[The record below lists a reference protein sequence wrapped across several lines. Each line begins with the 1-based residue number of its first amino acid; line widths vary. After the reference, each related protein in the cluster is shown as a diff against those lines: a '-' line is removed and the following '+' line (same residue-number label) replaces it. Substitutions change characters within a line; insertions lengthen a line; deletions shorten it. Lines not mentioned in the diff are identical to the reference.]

1 MDRIILILWKPSSA
15 AEPIGLLLQYQKN
28 ISIRS
33 AKISKSSPFAYCI
46 FFSMQTLT
54 ATVWAAQ
61 TTTKWLGALEAIC
74 GDGPRRHRRW
84 CSIRYLWAHLSY
96 PWVYLLSR
104 PTTTLSLYT
113 NCTYAFEDQ
122 HVTLEYCL
130 SFLGGYWIHMGVL
143 MGLGSWWD
151 RRRPPSPLPY
161 PTENRKL
168 AIAFSLLEKRL
179 LTEVIFKSW
188 KTHINLVD
196 DFLF

>member
-1 MDRIILILWKPSSA
+1 
-15 AEPIGLLLQYQKN
+15 
-28 ISIRS
+28 
-33 AKISKSSPFAYCI
+33 
-46 FFSMQTLT
+46 MQTLT

-151 RRRPPSPLPY
+151 RRRPPSPS
-161 PTENRKL
+161 NRKQKACDCIFAFGKTSLNRSHIQELKNAHQFSRWFLVLNL
-168 AIAFSLLEKRL
+168 AL
-179 LTEVIFKSW
+179 W
-188 KTHINLVD
+188 
-196 DFLF
+196 